1 MYRPVFCSWLYLLWQ
16 LIACDGFSARS
27 ATGSSLPSATWRP
40 ILIDDSFLVVG
51 KDSGL
56 LTVPGR
62 GEAKADCLI
71 SRLQHEGY
79 PEISHAPHRLD
90 RDTSGLLVLG
100 RTKAA
105 HRALAVAF
113 EARQVSKSY
122 EALLLG

>member
-1 MYRPVFCSWLYLLWQ
+1 MV
-16 LIACDGFSARS
+16 
-27 ATGSSLPSATWRP
+27 
-40 ILIDDSFLVVG
+40 DDSFLVVG

-71 SRLQHEGY
+71 SRLQQEGY

-90 RDTSGLLVLG
+90 RDTSGLVVLG
-100 RTKAA
+100 RSKAA
-105 HRALAVAF
+105 HRALSIAF

-122 EALLLG
+122 EALVLG